1 MNKTEK
7 FIALLLGCFLAFWMV
22 REYRQQKAAVLA
34 AQEAAAKKAAEAPP
48 PKPETDGVDAA
59 EIKAAPDKAEAAE
72 ATAPAEPPKPKAP
85 EVVVTLTNEL
95 VRVEATSYG
104 AAVKS
109 VTLLNYAEREGDVS
123 PENPPVV
130 LSYADALLFAVSA
143 PGVEPDGVWEVAA
156 QTATNVTF
164 KSAVGERTISLGG
177 NYEITLEETFAESVE
192 SGENLLSLGVMHLG
206 GGKNDMLSIDS
217 KRVSPDG
224 SGAETV
230 HYDEDDSLKS
240 YLVAGVGGCGGCGSS
255 NAENLPP
262 SGRVTVPGRNVW
274 IALKNRFFVTA
285 LVDAGADNTGFIT
298 EIARDGSSQTFRP
311 KAVAVAATFSK
322 FEKKRSF
329 TVYAGPK
336 EQSSLWDLGM
346 KDVMEFGMWRWV
358 CYPMVAILKFFHA
371 IVPNYGVAIILLTIL
386 VRIVFWPLTRK
397 STISMRKMSEVQ
409 PKIKELQAKFKDN
422 PQRMQQEVWA
432 VYREN
437 KVNPMAGCLPM
448 LVQIPVFIALFTV
461 LRSAVELRYASFLWI
476 GDLSEPEGLFAEYL
490 PFGGLNILP
499 ILMALTM
506 GLQSY
511 LTPSAGDKSQQ
522 RMMMVF
528 MPIMMLVMF
537 YNFPSALSL
546 YWTLSQVVSIIQM
559 WRIRKT
565 TQPAQAAAA
574 SESDAPRV
582 TRQMRRHGN

>member
-7 FIALLLGCFLAFWMV
+7 LIAVLLGCFLAFWFV
-22 REYRQQKAAVLA
+22 REYRVQKAAMIA
-34 AQEAAAKKAAEAPP
+34 AQEEAAKKAAEDPKEENSAKAPETAVQEEKKPVAPP
-48 PKPETDGVDAA
+48 PPE
-59 EIKAAPDKAEAAE
+59 E
-72 ATAPAEPPKPKAP
+72 PAKPKAP
-85 EVVVTLTNEL
+85 ETVAVLTNDL
-95 VRVEATSYG
+95 VSVEVSSYG

-109 VTLLNYAEREGDVS
+109 VTLLKYARGEGEVS

-130 LSYADALLFAVSA
+130 LSYADAPLFAITTVDGIAPDADWELVS
-143 PGVEPDGVWEVAA
+143 
-156 QTATNVTF
+156 QTATNATF
-164 KSAVGERTISLGG
+164 KSAIGVRTIGLGEK
-177 NYEITLEETFAESVE
+177 YAITLDETFADGVK
-192 SGENLLSLGVMHLG
+192 SGENVLSLGAMHLG
-206 GGKNDMLSIDS
+206 DGNNDMLSIDS
-217 KRVSPDG
+217 KRISADG
-224 SGAETV
+224 SKAEVV

-240 YLVAGVGGCGGCGSS
+240 YLVAGVGGCGGCG
-255 NAENLPP
+255 A
-262 SGRVTVPGRNVW
+262 SGSDKMPNSGNVKITGRQIW

-285 LVDAGADNTGFIT
+285 LVDAGADNTGFATSI
-298 EIARDGSSQTFRP
+298 ERDTASQTFRP
-311 KAVAVAATFSK
+311 KSVAVGAVFDK
-322 FEKKRSF
+322 LEKKRSF

-371 IVPNYGVAIILLTIL
+371 IIPNYGVAIILLTIL

-409 PKIKELQAKFKDN
+409 PKIKALQEQFKDN

-476 GDLSEPEGLFAEYL
+476 SDLSEPEALFASWF

-499 ILMALTM
+499 ILMAATM
-506 GLQSY
+506 ALQSY

-522 RMMMVF
+522 KMMMVF

-546 YWTLSQVVSIIQM
+546 YWTLSQVISIIQM

-565 TQPAQAAAA
+565 TPQAAPAA
-574 SESDAPRV
+574 GEADVARV
-582 TRQMRRHGN
+582 TRQMRRHGNGQA